1 MLRVLN
7 SWGNL
12 ERFRDKQVQQFIA
25 YFLVAIVALAVDFC
39 LLEIMVRVFG
49 LLVTWAAIPA
59 FVCGAFV
66 NYWLSIRFVFAE
78 RRLKEREMLEF
89 GLFMLIGVLGL
100 VVTQLVLYIGVAVL
114 AGNLEVVKIIAAGAT
129 FVSNF
134 LIRKYTLFS

>member
-1 MLRVLN
+1 
-7 SWGNL
+7 
-12 ERFRDKQVQQFIA
+12 
-25 YFLVAIVALAVDFC
+25 
-39 LLEIMVRVFG
+39 MVRVFG
-49 LLVTWAAIPA
+49 LFVTWAAIPA

-134 LIRKYTLFS
+134 LIRKFALFS